1 MNQSEALDSQIRERR
16 GELHAITMDLRNTC
30 LDARSELYKT
40 HDVVGETDKIIKAH
54 DRAMSE
60 LEALIKTEQS
70 ALLNRIEAG
79 LPRRKKFKN
88 GGLNITKLDDERV
101 AVHNLALEEIK
112 QLIKQERD
120 KL

>member
-1 MNQSEALDSQIRERR
+1 MTQNQSEALDKVKPDGLDDYVERISLAVHYN
-16 GELHAITMDLRNTC
+16 GSYDHE
-30 LDARSELYKT
+30 
-40 HDVVGETDKIIKAH
+40 DVHSILKEY
-54 DRAMSE
+54 R
-60 LEALIKTEQS
+60 L
-70 ALLNRIEAG
+70 ALLNSIEAG